1 MWVFRFVRAR
11 TSCFPRLPSAS
22 NCKQY
27 CTGVCILGLPQIV
40 ACALLGYIRS
50 ISREYISSAVSKF

>member
-11 TSCFPRLPSAS
+11 TSRFPGLPTAS
-22 NCKQY
+22 SCKQY
-27 CTGVCILGLPQIV
+27 CRGVCTLGLPQLV

-50 ISREYISSAVSKF
+50 ILREHFSSAVSKF